1 MESIPVF
8 KGMFRGQVPKSQLYC
23 CALKKEMAFKDLDA
37 IGLYQALEVELGAD
51 IATVIRD
58 EDLSGE
64 DFLDLTEDEVAHMFS
79 KLGQKKKV
87 LRLIKSKHVA
97 TAEVANY
104 KMFSAE
110 QQH

>member
-1 MESIPVF
+1 
-8 KGMFRGQVPKSQLYC
+8 
-23 CALKKEMAFKDLDA
+23 MAFKDLDTD
-37 IGLYQALEVELGAD
+37 GLYQALEETLGAD

-87 LRLIKSKHVA
+87 LRLIKGKRVP
-97 TAEVANY
+97 TTEV
-104 KMFSAE
+104 
-110 QQH
+110 